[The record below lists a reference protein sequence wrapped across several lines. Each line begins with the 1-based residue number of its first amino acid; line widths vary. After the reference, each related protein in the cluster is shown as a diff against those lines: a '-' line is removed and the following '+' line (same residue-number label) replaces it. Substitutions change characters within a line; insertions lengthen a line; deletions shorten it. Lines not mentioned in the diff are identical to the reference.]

1 MIISVINKKGG
12 VGKTPLSVSLAIDLN
27 YYLITNDD
35 SVVEDIMPNPDNYL
49 ITNDDS
55 VVEDIMPNP
64 DMVMIQR
71 EPVLVEDTVYDF
83 GGFVSDNKIDSKKRT
98 VKTIFEIQK
107 YNSNIYIVATDYKK
121 PKELQEIKADLGE
134 VLPDTPIL
142 ELKHTGLYDKVVE
155 YGQSFNNMAEESPLI
170 KRNCRA
176 VIGQYNHILET
187 VKKGV

>member
-12 VGKTPLSVSLAIDLN
+12 VGKTPLSVSLAIDLD
-27 YYLITNDD
+27 Y
-35 SVVEDIMPNPDNYL
+35 YL

-71 EPVLVEDTVYDF
+71 EPVLVDDTVYDF
-83 GGFVSDNKIDSKKRT
+83 GGFVSDSMLHIIEKSDIILVPCDNKIDSKKRT

-107 YNSNIYIVATDYKK
+107 YNSNIHIVATDYKK
-121 PKELQEIKADLGE
+121 DKELIEIKADLRD
-134 VLPDTPIL
+134 VLPNIPVL

-155 YGQSFNNMAEESPLI
+155 YGKSFNDMAKESPLI

-176 VIGQYNHILET
+176 VIGQYNEILKT
-187 VKKGV
+187 VKEGV